1 MPGRLSQKK
10 ASKSRSLVVIDL
22 SERTTRA
29 TLLKWTG
36 EDFAVR
42 DYSFLEAPGLTGKM
56 TRAELA
62 AHLRTVVS
70 SLNGRCREAV
80 LVLGMQDVLVRSL
93 ELPKSH
99 DTEFREMVKLNTNKY
114 FQQDASQLVVD
125 CFSVTSDFD
134 GITTNAKDAHVVAVG
149 AKQELFRVLVSAARD
164 AGLHLLRITSTQA
177 SIANAVRF
185 AQPES
190 CGNQVVAI
198 IEFGPRTC
206 AVTAA
211 VRGQPALTRVID
223 LDDATTTGL
232 DEAFATPYPVADEI
246 RGNLIRNRLQK
257 TLFPVGREISAAL
270 DYFEAQLN
278 CRATAALFNGG
289 TERADLTLETLQAQL
304 DVPCQRIDIS
314 SMVKV
319 EVPNGKGERAS
330 RELQRLGG
338 CIGAAAAQ
346 CVPTLVQINLLAERL
361 ETQAAARRD
370 PVRLCTFAAAAALVV
385 MLAWA
390 GYVRMDLN
398 RTVTDVQQLEAQLKD
413 LKTDAADAIK
423 TTSAAQKLSAT
434 LAALDQH
441 STNRFLVAPAL
452 DGLQETMVRDVQVVN
467 LTVQQNLQTVPGVK
481 PARKAGGKRTP
492 GKKGYSSERSS
503 LIIHAKNF
511 GDTKAADEFMDLI
524 ANQEYFKVNLRKVEP
539 VTLKSRTPKQA
550 DPLDPEKVYTLF
562 TIECAY
568 PERILGYE

>member
-1 MPGRLSQKK
+1 
-10 ASKSRSLVVIDL
+10 
-22 SERTTRA
+22 
-29 TLLKWTG
+29 
-36 EDFAVR
+36 
-42 DYSFLEAPGLTGKM
+42 
-56 TRAELA
+56 
-62 AHLRTVVS
+62 
-70 SLNGRCREAV
+70 
-80 LVLGMQDVLVRSL
+80 MQDVLVRSL

-114 FQQDASQLVVD
+114 FQQDSSQLVFD
-125 CFSVTSDFD
+125 CFPVSSEFG
-134 GITTNAKDAHVVAVG
+134 GITANTKDAHVVAVG

-190 CGNQVVAI
+190 FGNQVVAI

-211 VRGQPALTRVID
+211 VRGQPALTRVIE

-232 DEAFATPYPVADEI
+232 EEAFATPYPVADEI

-278 CRATAALFNGG
+278 SRATAALFNGG

-319 EVPNGKGERAS
+319 EVPNGKGERAP

-346 CVPTLVQINLLAERL
+346 CVPTLVQINLLAERF
-361 ETQAAARRD
+361 EAQAAARRD
-370 PVRLCTFAAAAALVV
+370 PVRLATFAAAAALVG

-390 GYVRMDLN
+390 GYIRIDLN
-398 RTVTDVQQLEAQLKD
+398 RTMRDVRQLESQLHGV
-413 LKTDAADAIK
+413 KTDAADAIK
-423 TTSAAQKLSAT
+423 ITSAAQKLTAT

-452 DGLQETMVRDVQVVN
+452 DGLQETMVHDVQVVN
-467 LTVQQNLQTVPGVK
+467 LAVQQNLQTVPGVK
-481 PARKAGGKRTP
+481 PARTAGGKRTP
-492 GKKGYSSERSS
+492 GKKGYSAERSS
-503 LIIHAKNF
+503 LVIQAKNF
-511 GDTKAADEFMDLI
+511 GDIKAADEFMDLI
-524 ANQEYFKVNLRKVEP
+524 ANQEYFKSNLRTVEP

-550 DPLDPEKVYTLF
+550 DPLDPGKVYTLF